1 MGIIV
6 AKFGGSS
13 VADAQQ
19 IRKTKAIASADAARR
34 FVVVSGPGKRS
45 KEDEKV
51 TDLLY
56 LFKDQAAA
64 GQTYEAERTFTVIKA
79 RFLGLETELG
89 VSVGMAGLL
98 AEIRDRL
105 TAGASRDYAASRGE
119 YLNARLIAAFY
130 GYDFVDAE
138 GVVLFGADGNFLAD
152 ETNAALS
159 AELAKHERAVIPGF
173 YGTLPD
179 GEIKTFSR
187 GGSDIT
193 GAIVA
198 RAADADLYENWTDVS
213 GFLMTDPR
221 IVENPKP
228 IPLLTYREQREL
240 SAMGASV
247 LHEDAITPARA
258 AGIPI
263 QIKNTNAPEDAGTR
277 IVRDDDPE
285 ALAAGLKGIAGK
297 KGFLILRLYKNA
309 AGAKLPLLA
318 RLLVLASR
326 AGLSVESAP
335 GGVDSLALVLSGTPD
350 QEALEKFAGT
360 VIDELAPDHLEIR
373 KEVTLLAAVGNG
385 VPAHAKTAAAI
396 TRALE
401 TAGIRPLLLE
411 SGANDTCVLV
421 GVDDEEYET
430 ALRAIYAALTQPPA
444 FASPFL

>member
-13 VADAQQ
+13 VADAAQ
-19 IRKTKAIASADAARR
+19 IRKTRAIVEADATRR

-45 KEDEKV
+45 KEDEKI

-56 LFKDQAAA
+56 RFKDLAAA
-64 GQTYEAERTFTVIKA
+64 GQIYEAEKIFSIIEA

-89 VSVGMAGLL
+89 VAVDMGGLL
-98 AEIRDRL
+98 TEIRERL

-138 GVVLFGADGNFLAD
+138 GVVLFDRSGNFLAD
-152 ETNAALS
+152 ETDAALS
-159 AELAKHERAVIPGF
+159 NELARHSRAVIPGF

-198 RAADADLYENWTDVS
+198 RAAKADLYENWTDVS

-221 IVENPKP
+221 IVENPMP

-247 LHEDAITPARA
+247 LHEDAITPARIG
-258 AGIPI
+258 GIPI
-263 QIKNTNAPEDAGTR
+263 QIRNTNAPEDAGTR

-285 ALAAGLKGIAGK
+285 ALAAGLKGITGK
-297 KGFLILRLYKNA
+297 KGFMILRLYKNA
-309 AGAKLPLLA
+309 AGPKLPLLA
-318 RLLVLASR
+318 RLLVLTAR

-335 GGVDSLALVLSGTPD
+335 GGIDTLALVLSGTPD
-350 QEALEKFAGT
+350 QAALEAFAKS

-385 VPAHAKTAAAI
+385 IPADGRIAADI

-401 TAGIRPLLLE
+401 KASIRPLLLE
-411 SGANDTCVLV
+411 AGANDTCVLT

-430 ALRAIYAALTQPPA
+430 ALRAVYDALTQPPA
-444 FASPFL
+444 FASPF